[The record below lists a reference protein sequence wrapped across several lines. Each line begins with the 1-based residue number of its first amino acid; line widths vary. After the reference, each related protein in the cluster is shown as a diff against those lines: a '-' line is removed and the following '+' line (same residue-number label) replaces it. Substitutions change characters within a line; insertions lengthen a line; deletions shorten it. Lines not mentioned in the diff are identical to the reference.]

1 MGKGKALF
9 SAMRNTA
16 SFKDQAVE
24 LLSARI
30 ISGKIPPGERLN
42 ESALSAQFQISRAP
56 IREALQQ
63 LQEQGLVVNV
73 PRRGMFVVSLEPK
86 DMQKINSLRLILE
99 SEALRIVRLTIQPQD
114 AQKLLQILEKMDKT
128 GPAPTTESVTLD
140 MEFHRTV
147 WSFTDN
153 EYLEKTLNSLTA
165 PLFAH
170 RMVEHL
176 QSGMQRMLLDS
187 HRPLYEFVTGKSKQ
201 TAEAVMMAHLALRW
215 PDPARYSSFRAKN
228 GSQPS
233 EAK

>member
-1 MGKGKALF
+1 M
-9 SAMRNTA
+9 
-16 SFKDQAVE
+16 
-24 LLSARI
+24 
-30 ISGKIPPGERLN
+30 
-42 ESALSAQFQISRAP
+42 
-56 IREALQQ
+56 
-63 LQEQGLVVNV
+63 VNV